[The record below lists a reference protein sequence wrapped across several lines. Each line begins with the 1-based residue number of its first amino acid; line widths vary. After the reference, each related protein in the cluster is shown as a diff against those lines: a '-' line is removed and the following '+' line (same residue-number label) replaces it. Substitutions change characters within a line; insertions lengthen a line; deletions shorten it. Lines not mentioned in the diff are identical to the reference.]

1 MMGKWLEPKD
11 FKCQSQAPDSLRPS
25 SQLSTTPGCKVP
37 GQREEEQEVSQPGIS
52 SPPRSQ
58 SCLCPGL
65 PGVTAVSLVNGADAP
80 HLYAPTLSSQA
91 RKIPG
96 PWTLGHR
103 GDLGAQHGPDQG
115 K

>member
-1 MMGKWLEPKD
+1 MGQWLEPKD
-11 FKCQSQAPDSLRPS
+11 FKCQSQAPDSLKPG
-25 SQLSTTPGCKVP
+25 SQLFTTPGLQGAWAEGGGAGGVATRNRLPSPESELPVP
-37 GQREEEQEVSQPGIS
+37 RAS
-52 SPPRSQ
+52 SF
-58 SCLCPGL
+58 
-65 PGVTAVSLVNGADAP
+65 TAVSLFSGADAP
-80 HLYAPTLSSQA
+80 HLCAPTVSSQA